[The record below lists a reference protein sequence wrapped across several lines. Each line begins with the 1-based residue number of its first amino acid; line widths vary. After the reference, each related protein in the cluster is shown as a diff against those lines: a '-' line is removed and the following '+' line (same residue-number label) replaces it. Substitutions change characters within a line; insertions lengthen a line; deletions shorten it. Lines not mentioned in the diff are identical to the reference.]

1 MTTTQHNSVVPHQIQ
16 GKAMLVNT
24 TVAATIGHHNH
35 PLRLN
40 NDVTTTARAYAVH
53 LFRYSQSL
61 GWQKF
66 NPAGDGGDATTTTT
80 TIRVIPHRFFLALPD
95 IKTRVWLVDR
105 QNHPR
110 TIIIT
115 ATIVRRGDRVKI
127 ACTSTP
133 TILILVF
140 ANINDAV
147 DFCDQVSSATSS
159 GIIPD
164 DDAAAAGGLDPQVLY
179 EAERERGVE
188 TLSYAARLL
197 TDRHFLEF
205 AQNLEQALTA
215 STDGRA
221 LLEQFLYQLSGPL

>member
-1 MTTTQHNSVVPHQIQ
+1 
-16 GKAMLVNT
+16 MLINNT
-24 TVAATIGHHNH
+24 ATIGNHNH
-35 PLRLN
+35 HLML
-40 NDVTTTARAYAVH
+40 NDVTTGGRAYAVH
-53 LFRYSQSL
+53 LFRFSESL

-66 NPAGDGGDATTTTT
+66 NPAEGGDSVDRGNNSSSNSSSPT

-105 QNHPR
+105 QKR
-110 TIIIT
+110 TIIT

-140 ANINDAV
+140 ANINEAV
-147 DFCDQVSSATSS
+147 DFCDQVSSTTSS
-159 GIIPD
+159 GIIPND
-164 DDAAAAGGLDPQVLY
+164 DDGAAAATAAGGRLDPQVLY
-179 EAERERGVE
+179 EVERERGVE
-188 TLSYAARLL
+188 TLSYAAQLL

-215 STDGRA
+215 SADGRA
-221 LLEQFLYQLSGPL
+221 LLEQFVHQLSGPLS